1 MTEARLRLLLS
12 NTINMR
18 IRTSLITILILSLGS
33 CIKEPSDSGNGI
45 VSAKETRVA
54 VLCEGNFMW
63 NNAQL
68 DIYNPDSNTL
78 WSNAFEAVNNRPI
91 GDVLQS
97 GLLYGNTLWLV
108 VNNSELIV
116 AVDPQTLKV
125 KHQINAGKS
134 PRFATALNGK
144 LYISD
149 LENNAITVLDTQ
161 SLGTRTLSVRKNA
174 TGTRVGWTEDIIEY
188 NQHIVSAV
196 YDGYIW
202 VYDPVTD
209 SSRLITCAKGAQFL
223 CKDAQNRL
231 WVGANDA
238 DSSSLTCLNENF
250 TVTERVEFPPK
261 NNLTRM
267 CLSRTRD
274 SLWLLIGGNLQCCD
288 LRNTKKSIF
297 VPIVPYTTGYGLAV
311 NPQNGDI
318 YITDAYDYIRK
329 GRVVILNA
337 GADSVKN
344 SFFSG
349 IIPSNFVFLPKK

>member
-1 MTEARLRLLLS
+1 MP
-12 NTINMR
+12 
-18 IRTSLITILILSLGS
+18 IRTTLIAIIIFFMGS
-33 CIKEPSDSGNGI
+33 CIKEPVDSGNVN
-45 VSAKETRVA
+45 VSEKDARVA

-68 DIYNPDSNTL
+68 DIYNPDSNAL
-78 WSNAFEAVNNRPI
+78 WSNAFEAINNRPI

-108 VNNSELIV
+108 VNNSGLIV
-116 AVDPQTLKV
+116 GVNPQTLKV
-125 KHQINAGKS
+125 KHQINVGKS
-134 PRFATALNGK
+134 PRFATAFKGK

-149 LENNAITVLDTQ
+149 LENNAVTVLDTQ
-161 SLGTRTLSVRKNA
+161 SLSTRTLPVRKNA
-174 TGTRVGWTEDIIEY
+174 TGTRAGWTEHIIEY
-188 NQHIVSAV
+188 NNYIVSAV

-202 VYDPVTD
+202 VYDPQTD
-209 SSRLITCAKGAQFL
+209 ISKLITCPKGAQFL
-223 CKDAQNRL
+223 SVDAQNRL

-238 DSSSLTCLNENF
+238 DSSSLTCLNADF

-267 CLSRTRD
+267 CLSRSRD
-274 SLWLLIGGNLQCCD
+274 SLWMLVGGNLQCCD
-288 LRNTKKSIF
+288 LRNPKKSIF
-297 VPIVPYTTGYGLAV
+297 VPVVPYTMGYGLSV

-337 GADSVKN
+337 GADSIKN

-349 IIPSNFVFLPKK
+349 IIPSSFVFLPQK

>member
-1 MTEARLRLLLS
+1 
-12 NTINMR
+12 MR
-18 IRTSLITILILSLGS
+18 IRTSLITILILSMGS
-33 CIKEPSDSGNGI
+33 CIKEPVDSGKGK
-45 VSAKETRVA
+45 VSAKEARVA

-68 DIYNPDSNTL
+68 DIYNPDSNSL

-108 VNNSELIV
+108 VNNSGLLV
-116 AVDPQTLKV
+116 GVNPQTLKV
-125 KHQINAGKS
+125 KHQVNAGKS
-134 PRFATALNGK
+134 PRFAAAYEGK

-149 LENNAITVLDTQ
+149 LENNAVTVLDTQ
-161 SLGTRTLSVRKNA
+161 SLSTRTLPVRKNA
-174 TGTRVGWTEDIIEY
+174 TGTRVGWTEHIIEY
-188 NQHIVSAV
+188 NNYIVSAV

-202 VYDPVTD
+202 VYDPQTD
-209 SSRLITCAKGAQFL
+209 ISKLITCSKGAQFL
-223 CKDAQNRL
+223 SIDAQNRL
-231 WVGANDA
+231 WVGASDA
-238 DSSSLTCLNENF
+238 DSSSLTCLNANF

-267 CLSRTRD
+267 CLSRSRD
-274 SLWLLIGGNLQCCD
+274 SLWMLVGGNLQCCD
-288 LRNTKKSIF
+288 LRNPTKSIF
-297 VPIVPYTTGYGLAV
+297 VPVVPYTMGYGLAV

-318 YITDAYDYIRK
+318 YVTDAYDYIRK

-349 IIPSNFVFLPKK
+349 IIPSNFVFLPQK